1 LGSVVVHRKACTE
14 HRDAV
19 HIQIAFEERGME
31 GEKLEKY
38 NRLVDETDEAYH
50 RMEDASAD
58 LVNTKPMTL
67 AGILAL
73 CRYIG
78 PLFEGDDSPDLPE
91 YISYDDDTQATPAEA
106 LCHVRFTFRQLVI
119 TGRWRVL
126 PGLLGQLRG
135 LIFEDGS
142 DHPTSFQAN
151 CCNSHCSCSDG
162 CRSAPFRSR

>member
-1 LGSVVVHRKACTE
+1 MGSVVVHRKACTE

-126 PGLLGQLRG
+126 ARLV
-135 LIFEDGS
+135 
-142 DHPTSFQAN
+142 
-151 CCNSHCSCSDG
+151 
-162 CRSAPFRSR
+162 RSIARAYF